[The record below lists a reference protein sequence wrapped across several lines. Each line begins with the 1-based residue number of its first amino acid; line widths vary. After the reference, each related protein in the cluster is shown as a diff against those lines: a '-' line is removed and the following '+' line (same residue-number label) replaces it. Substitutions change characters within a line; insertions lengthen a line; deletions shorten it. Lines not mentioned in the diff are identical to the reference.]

1 MLSKVTVMWCL
12 LVTRW
17 VCVDAVTLAVEN
29 YSFGAY
35 IFNLLPSTSDSMFA
49 RQSRRW
55 TVGCSF
61 RLMTLWYESVFLYLP
76 ICKKYGIEHK
86 QNLLLTNFSLLL
98 WHMKKSRSWISRTVT
113 HFYLFEYLVVVP
125 KFWLCRVPHFI
136 NFDYMYVNLLCH
148 SNSFYIH
155 PFSRYIWRTLIS
167 LHIIRQIM

>member
-1 MLSKVTVMWCL
+1 MSSCHALGMCGRGDVSCWELQLWGLHFQFAAFHQWQHVCPAVTKMNSWMFFSSHDSL
-12 LVTRW
+12 IR
-17 VCVDAVTLAVEN
+17 VCVPV
-29 YSFGAY
+29 SAY
-35 IFNLLPSTSDSMFA
+35 L
-49 RQSRRW
+49 Q
-55 TVGCSF
+55 
-61 RLMTLWYESVFLYLP
+61 
-76 ICKKYGIEHK
+76 KYGIEHK

>member
-1 MLSKVTVMWCL
+1 VKYKKMLSKVTVMWCL

-98 WHMKKSRSWISRTVT
+98 WHMKNLVPGFLGQLRISI
-113 HFYLFEYLVVVP
+113 FLNI
-125 KFWLCRVPHFI
+125 WLSYQ
-136 NFDYMYVNLLCH
+136 NFDCVVFH
-148 SNSFYIH
+148 
-155 PFSRYIWRTLIS
+155 TL
-167 LHIIRQIM
+167 